1 MNQLVTKTA
10 STHVDI
16 QRPQFSPDQV
26 DLIKRTICRGASDD
40 ELQMFMHQCN
50 RTGLDPFARQI
61 YAIKRKQWDSHSR
74 TEIEVMQT
82 QTSIDGFRLIAERTN
97 KYAGQVGPLWCGA
110 DGNWTDVWLL
120 DTPPVASKVGVL
132 RHDFKEVCWGV
143 ARYKSYVQTKRDGTA
158 TIMWVKMADIM
169 VAKCAEALALRKA
182 FPQELSG
189 LYTGDEMAQ
198 ASAAPDHDA
207 ETGEVRAKPVQQVQ
221 QQRRVPSPSEVE
233 QVKDYDADPIY
244 LQPFAKEKFP
254 EWADRYIESIKG
266 AKNDGDLIAWHTL
279 NSDLLGTI
287 AEKAPKV
294 HEHIVTAEAKKS
306 ATFSHGSDKYRPGDE
321 VQVQGTVPSAPKD
334 DPISS
339 GPITVAPKREGPSM
353 EGKGYDDRFNWAIA
367 TIKGMADGGAL
378 ETWWNAQIEPDRGE
392 WMPPDYEELAKVLGA
407 RIEQLNG
414 DGQ

>member
-1 MNQLVTKTA
+1 MNQLTTTRQTTA
-10 STHVDI
+10 VDVS
-16 QRPQFSPDQV
+16 RPQFNAEQV
-26 DLIKRTICRGASDD
+26 DLIKRTICKGGTDD

-97 KYAGQVGPLWCGA
+97 KYAGQVGPFWCGA
-110 DGNWTDVWLL
+110 DGAWTDVWLL

-143 ARYKSYVQTKRDGTA
+143 ARYKSYVQTKRDGAA
-158 TIMWVKMADIM
+158 TMMWVKMADIM

-189 LYTGDEMAQ
+189 LYTSDEMAQ

-207 ETGEVRAKPVQQVQ
+207 ETGEVRAKPVQQE
-221 QQRRVPSPSEVE
+221 RRVPSPSEVE
-233 QVKDYDADPIY
+233 KVKDYDTDPIY

-254 EWADRYIESIKG
+254 EWAERYIESIKG
-266 AKNDGDLIAWHTL
+266 AKSYADVIAWQNL
-279 NSDLLGTI
+279 NDPLLGKLPDEI
-287 AEKAPKV
+287 YGRV
-294 HEHIVTAEAKKS
+294 DTAVNAKF
-306 ATFSHGSDKYRPGDE
+306 ATFSPRGGHVQPGRPGDE
-321 VQVQGTVPSAPKD
+321 VQVQGTVPPPKD

-339 GPITVAPKREGPSM
+339 GPITLKREGPSM
-353 EGKGYDDRFNWAIA
+353 EGKGYDDRFTWALDKIRH
-367 TIKGMADGGAL
+367 GEDGGWL
-378 ETWWNAQIEPDRGE
+378 ETFWNAQIEPDAKE
-392 WMPPDYEELAKVLGA
+392 WMPPDYQELAKAYGA
-407 RIEQLNG
+407 RLEELNA
-414 DGQ
+414 DGS

>member
-1 MNQLVTKTA
+1 VNQLTTTTQSTA
-10 STHVDI
+10 VSTNFD
-16 QRPQFSPDQV
+16 SDQIG
-26 DLIKRTICRGASDD
+26 LIKRTICKGGTDD
-40 ELQMFMHQCN
+40 ELQMFLHQCK

-97 KYAGQVGPLWCGA
+97 KYAGQVGPFWCGA

-143 ARYKSYVQTKRDGTA
+143 ARYKSYVQTKRDGSA
-158 TIMWVKMADIM
+158 TMMWVKMADIM

-189 LYTGDEMAQ
+189 LYTSDEMAQ
-198 ASAAPDHDA
+198 ASTASDHDA

-233 QVKDYDADPIY
+233 QVKNDDTGPVY
-244 LQPFAKEKFP
+244 LAPFAKEKFP
-254 EWADRYIESIKG
+254 EWVERYIESIQG
-266 AKNDGDLIAWHTL
+266 ARNDGDLIAWHTL
-279 NSDLLGTI
+279 NSQLLGKI
-287 AEKAPKV
+287 AEGAPRL
-294 HEHIVTAEAKKS
+294 HERIVTREAQKS

-321 VQVQGTVPSAPKD
+321 VQVHGAVTPPKD

-339 GPITVAPKREGPSM
+339 GPITVVPKREGPDIKKDYES
-353 EGKGYDDRFNWAIA
+353 RFTWALDKIRH
-367 TIKGMADGGAL
+367 MSDGGEA
-378 ETWWNAQIEPDRGE
+378 ETFWNAQIEPDAKE
-392 WMPPDYEELAKVLGA
+392 WMPPDYTELAEAYGKRLEELNA
-407 RIEQLNG
+407 
-414 DGQ
+414 DGS